1 MNAESE
7 EEKDQIIKDM
17 ADLLKSLANKNF
29 RYKNMGWDEI
39 EREFY
44 NTKDLREKLIMIK
57 SIITQKSVCK
67 DNKCPVF
74 PNLFILTELFTTIDA
89 TNKEDALKLYN
100 IESLE
105 FEVWK
110 DNYDQHLMDL
120 AKLFSDVY
128 QLYVVTNTKRFEKKE
143 NLNSLMK
150 VLDKFNESNMP
161 VPMQF
166 QQTAQKMLN
175 DASADLYFDDDD
187 IIKKQ
192 KQIAFQKEMKTAKR
206 KTMAEKI
213 RDQLLE
219 MEKKG
224 EGI

>member
-1 MNAESE
+1 MNADSE
-7 EEKDQIIKDM
+7 EEKDKIIKDM
-17 ADLLKSLANKNF
+17 ASLLKSLANKSF
-29 RYKNMGWDEI
+29 KYKNLSWDEI

-74 PNLFILTELFTTIDA
+74 PELFLLTELFTTIDA
-89 TNKEDALKLYN
+89 TNKKDALKLYD
-100 IESLE
+100 IKSLE
-105 FEVWK
+105 FEVWQ
-110 DNYDQHLMDL
+110 DNYNQHLMEL

-143 NLNSLMK
+143 NLNSLIK

-175 DASADLYFDDDD
+175 DQSAELYFDDDD

-192 KQIAFQKEMKTAKR
+192 KQIAFQKEMKTKKR
-206 KTMAEKI
+206 KTTAEKI
-213 RDQLLE
+213 RDQFLK
-219 MEKKG
+219 MEEE
-224 EGI
+224 EGG